1 MILKRKARGIAALC
15 AAVMC
20 VFSFTAPASA
30 AETVVASNAVS
41 TTADGYDYEFW
52 MDKGQGEGSMT
63 LGEAGSFTC
72 EWNRANNILL
82 RIGKKFDETK
92 TYDELGEIVLEYGC
106 NYEPAGNSYLCVY
119 GWTTDPLIEFYVV
132 ESWGNWRPPGATA
145 KGSVSIDGGTYEI
158 YETTRANMPSIRGTQ
173 TFQQYWSVR
182 TEKKTEG
189 TVSISEH
196 MKVWEDAGMKLGNM
210 YEVAFCVEG
219 YMSSGKADVYKNSL
233 TVDGKL
239 PPDVEPIRTL
249 SDATEAPKTGNMPDT
264 VVYMVSGAV
273 LIASA
278 GVAIASRKSR
288 KRGN

>member
-1 MILKRKARGIAALC
+1 
-15 AAVMC
+15 MC
-20 VFSFTAPASA
+20 VFPLTAPASA
-30 AETVVASNAVS
+30 ETVVTSNIVS
-41 TTADGYDYEFW
+41 TTEDGYDYEFW

-63 LGEAGSFTC
+63 LGEEGSFTC

-145 KGSVSIDGGTYEI
+145 KGSVNIDGGTYEI
-158 YETTRANMPSIRGTQ
+158 YETTRTNMPSIHGTQ

-196 MKVWEDAGMKLGNM
+196 MKVWEDAGMKLGSM
-210 YEVAFCVEG
+210 YEVSLCVEG

-239 PPDVEPIRTL
+239 PPDVEPIKTL
-249 SDATEAPKTGNMPDT
+249 GGATEAPKTGNAPAWVICT
-264 VVYMVSGAV
+264 IAVSALAV
-273 LIASA
+273 SA
-278 GVAIASRKSR
+278 GASRKSR